1 MDKNGKLTLNPCK
14 TSTNLIFYLKSG
26 VGNFDIELVIE
37 LCKNRAPKQPSLRYS
52 MELTFTIDSWCAW
65 SSDRGD
71 WRSDFDPDCIEI
83 AKPNYSTIPAMK
95 RRRMSDL
102 SKIAISTALDCQSKN
117 ASSISVKP
125 VCIFVSRHG
134 ELVRSM
140 KIIDS
145 MINGDDVSPTDFS
158 MSVHNTALGLF
169 SILTQNRE
177 KATSIVA
184 GEDSFGYGLL
194 EACMLIAERPD
205 KKALL
210 VYFDEPLPKT
220 LSQFEHCEKKTICIS
235 LLISVAKEGLP
246 SYSVDTSKTK
256 ESKSELNQFQELN
269 ERTSDFGEMFLD
281 FHRSETSSLKIK
293 SLSKNSPIWNFSRK

>member
-1 MDKNGKLTLNPCK
+1 
-14 TSTNLIFYLKSG
+14 
-26 VGNFDIELVIE
+26 
-37 LCKNRAPKQPSLRYS
+37 

-71 WRSDFDPDCIEI
+71 WQSNFDRACIKI
-83 AKPNYSTIPAMK
+83 VKPNYSTIPAMK

-102 SKIAISTALDCQSKN
+102 SKMAISIALDCQSKN
-117 ASSISVKP
+117 VSSNTDKP

-140 KIIDS
+140 KIINS
-145 MINGDDVSPTDFS
+145 MIKGDDVSPTDFS

-177 KATSIVA
+177 TATSIVA

-194 EACMLIAERPD
+194 EACMLIANRPD
-205 KKALL
+205 KKVLL
-210 VYFDEPLPKT
+210 VYFDEPLPKM
-220 LSQFEHCEKKTICIS
+220 LSQFEPCDKKTICIS
-235 LLISVAKEGLP
+235 LLISTAKDGLP
-246 SYSVDTSKTK
+246 SYSIDTNKSIG
-256 ESKSELNQFQELN
+256 SKSDLSQRQGIN

-281 FHRSETSSLKIK
+281 FYRSEASNLEIE
-293 SLSKNSPIWNFSRK
+293 SLSKNSLTWNFNRK